1 MDKIISKLDDS
12 YKILNNESLS
22 KYTTY
27 KVGGIAKY
35 IIYPASIDKLVELVK
50 LLRDNNIK
58 FKVIGNGSNLI
69 FSSKEYDGVII
80 KLNHLNNVIYEDNIV
95 TVEAGY
101 SAIKLALETANMGLK
116 GLEFASGIPGAI
128 GGLTYM
134 NAGAYLSEMSKIV
147 DEVTVLD
154 KDNNVITLK
163 NKDMG
168 FSYRHS
174 ICPEK
179 GYIVLKVKLILE
191 HGNKED
197 ILALI
202 EDRKRRRIESQPL
215 EYPSAGSV
223 FRNPEGLY
231 SGKLIEDLGLKGY
244 SIGGASVSVKHANF
258 IINENNAT
266 AEDIRKLILYVKQR
280 VKEEYGIDLICE
292 QEFVN
297 WE

>member
-1 MDKIISKLDDS
+1 MNNVIAKLDDS
-12 YKILNNESLS
+12 YKILDNELLS

-27 KVGGIAKY
+27 KVGGVAKY
-35 IIYPASIDKLVELVK
+35 IIYPSSIEKLVELVK
-50 LLRDNNIK
+50 LLRENNIK

-80 KLNHLNNVIYEDNIV
+80 KLNELNKVVYEDNIV

-101 SAIKLALETANMGLK
+101 SAVKLAIETANMGLS

-134 NAGAYLSEMSKIV
+134 NAGAYLSEMSRIV

-163 NKDMG
+163 NEDMG

-179 GYIVLKVKLILE
+179 GYIVLKVKLILK
-191 HGNKED
+191 HGNKDE

-202 EDRKRRRIESQPL
+202 DNRRNRRLNEQPL

-244 SIGGASVSVKHANF
+244 SIGGATVSTKHANF

-266 AEDIRKLILYVKQR
+266 AEDIRELILYVKQR

>member
-1 MDKIISKLDDS
+1 MNNVISKLDDS
-12 YKILNNESLS
+12 YKILDNQDLS

-50 LLRDNNIK
+50 LLRENNIK
-58 FKVIGNGSNLI
+58 FKVMGNGSNLI

-80 KLNHLNNVIYEDNIV
+80 KLNNLNNVTIEDNIV

-101 SAIKLALETANMGLK
+101 PAIKLALETANMGLS

-163 NKDMG
+163 NKDMN
-168 FSYRHS
+168 FSYRSS
-174 ICPEK
+174 ICKEK
-179 GYIVLKVKLILE
+179 EYIVLKVKLILE
-191 HGNKED
+191 HGNKD
-197 ILALI
+197 SILALI

-223 FRNPEGLY
+223 FRNPEGLF

-244 SIGGASVSVKHANF
+244 SIGGATVSKKHANF
-258 IINENNAT
+258 IINENNASG
-266 AEDIRKLILYVKQR
+266 EDIRNLILYIKQR
-280 VKEEYGIDLICE
+280 VKEKYGIDLIIE

>member
-1 MDKIISKLDDS
+1 MNNIISKLDDS
-12 YKILNNESLS
+12 YKILYSQPLS

-27 KVGGIAKY
+27 KVGGVAKY
-35 IIYPASIDKLVELVK
+35 IIYPASIEKLVELVK

-69 FSSKEYDGVII
+69 FSSKKYDGVII
-80 KLNHLNNVIYEDNIV
+80 KLNYLNNAIYEDNIV

-101 SAIKLALETANMGLK
+101 PAIKLSLETANMGLS
-116 GLEFASGIPGAI
+116 GFEFASGIPGAI

-134 NAGAYLSEMSKIV
+134 NAGAYLSEMSRIV

-179 GYIVLKVKLILE
+179 GYIVLKVKLVLE
-191 HGNKED
+191 HKDKNS
-197 ILALI
+197 ILSLI
-202 EDRKRRRIESQPL
+202 EDRKRRRLESQPL

-223 FRNPEGLY
+223 FRNPEGL
-231 SGKLIEDLGLKGY
+231 STWKLIEDLGLKGY
-244 SIGGASVSVKHANF
+244 SIGGASISKKHANF
-258 IINENNAT
+258 VINENNASP
-266 AEDIRKLILYVKQR
+266 EDIRELILYIKKR
-280 VKEEYGIDLICE
+280 IKEEYDIDLIIE